1 MIHFVYLVVFAF
13 FVSVIFGLI
22 ENGDTKQKFIHG
34 LKIFAQ
40 FIVISLVL
48 GWIFYFLPWK

>member
-1 MIHFVYLVVFAF
+1 MIHFVYLVVFAL
-13 FVSVIFGLI
+13 FVSIIFGVI
-22 ENGDTKQKFIHG
+22 ENGDNRQKFIHG

>member
-1 MIHFVYLVVFAF
+1 MNHYLYLAIFALII
-13 FVSVIFGLI
+13 SIIFGVI
-22 ENGDTKQKFIHG
+22 EQGDNRRKFKHG

-40 FIVISLVL
+40 FMIVSLVL

>member
-1 MIHFVYLVVFAF
+1 MIHFLYLVLFAF
-13 FVSVIFGLI
+13 FVSVIFGVI
-22 ENGDTKQKFIHG
+22 ESGDMKQKIIHG

-40 FIVISLVL
+40 FIIISLVM

>member
-1 MIHFVYLVVFAF
+1 MNHFLYLGCFAL
-13 FVSVIFGLI
+13 FVAIIFGVI
-22 ENGDTKQKFIHG
+22 ENGEMKQKFLHG

>member
-1 MIHFVYLVVFAF
+1 MIHFVYLVIFAF
-13 FVSVIFGLI
+13 FVSVIFGVI
-22 ENGDTKQKFIHG
+22 EHGDNRQKFIHG

>member
-1 MIHFVYLVVFAF
+1 MIHFLYLVAFAL
-13 FVSVIFGLI
+13 FVSVIFGVI
-22 ENGDTKQKFIHG
+22 ENGTTKQKVIHG

-40 FIVISLVL
+40 FIIISLAL

>member
-13 FVSVIFGLI
+13 FVSVIFGVI
-22 ENGDTKQKFIHG
+22 EHGDNRHKFIHG
-34 LKIFAQ
+34 LKVFAQ